1 MCSHEFL
8 IEIIDVPLPL
18 CYNIH
23 NVKTAHYI
31 KGETHMAKRD
41 RIEYICTECGKV
53 TSKWNGCC
61 TGCGKWNTLEEVLSS
76 EVPVSGAARA
86 AVDLSSRIRKLGVI
100 PAEEEVRY
108 STGCGELDRVLGGGL
123 VKGSIVLLG
132 GEPGIGKSTLLL
144 QICRYLGESHN
155 VLYVSGEESA
165 RQLGLRAQR
174 LGVSS
179 DRLFILTET
188 DAQSICDTI
197 AINKPDVVII
207 DSVQTMQISQIS
219 STPGSLTQV
228 RECTN
233 LFMHTAKKLEIPT
246 FIVGHVNKD
255 GAIAGPKVME
265 HIVDTVLFFEGERHM
280 SYRVLRTVKNRF
292 GSTNEI
298 GVFDMQDKGLKEVEN
313 PSQMLLAGRPLG
325 VSGTCIACVMEGS
338 RPILAEV
345 QTLVSKT
352 GYAAPKRTS
361 TGFDNNRMSLI
372 LAVLEKRF
380 GLQFGT
386 LDVYLNIVG
395 GFKLDEPAGD
405 LPVALALYSSLV
417 DKALPDAL
425 LAIGEVGLAG
435 EIRNV
440 SHIVQRVQ
448 EARRMG
454 FEVCIVPKQALSALP
469 KSSRALRIFGV
480 SSLRQAFNV
489 LAKLESEKNAKNP
502 DVPL

>member
-1 MCSHEFL
+1 
-8 IEIIDVPLPL
+8 
-18 CYNIH
+18 
-23 NVKTAHYI
+23 
-31 KGETHMAKRD
+31 MAKAP
-41 RIEYICTECGKV
+41 RIEYICSECGR
-53 TSKWNGCC
+53 TSSKWNGCC
-61 TGCGKWNTLEEVLSS
+61 PGCGKWNTMEEALSS
-76 EVPVSGAARA
+76 ETTSLGGNRPQIDMS
-86 AVDLSSRIRKLGVI
+86 DRIRGITDIGKTHEI
-100 PAEEEVRY
+100 RY

-144 QICRYLGESHN
+144 QICQFLGETHQ

-165 RQLGLRAQR
+165 RQIGLRAER
-174 LGVSS
+174 LHVSS

-188 DAQSICDTI
+188 DAQAICDTI
-197 AINKPDVVII
+197 SAFKPDVVIL
-207 DSVQTMQISQIS
+207 DSVQTMQITQLS

-233 LFMHTAKKLEIPT
+233 LFMHTAKRLEIPI

-280 SYRVLRTVKNRF
+280 SYRVLRAVKNRF

-298 GVFDMQDKGLKEVEN
+298 GVFDMQDSGLQEVEN

-325 VSGTCIACVMEGS
+325 VSGTCIACVVEGS

-345 QTLVSKT
+345 QTLVSRS
-352 GYAAPKRTS
+352 GYSSPKRTA
-361 TGFDNNRMSLI
+361 TGFDLNRMSLI

-380 GLQFGT
+380 GLNFGT

-405 LPVALALYSSLV
+405 LPVALALYSSLTE
-417 DKALPDAL
+417 KALPDTL

-454 FEVCIVPKQALSALP
+454 FEACIVPKQALAALP
-469 KSSRALRIFGV
+469 KSSRTLRIFGV

-489 LAKLESEKNAKNP
+489 LAKLEQEKSDSGNS
-502 DVPL
+502 